1 MISKIFIFSAIYRIG
16 GDEFVAI
23 VTGKDFEN
31 KEELLTDLRLEMSM
45 PVAEKNEAFE
55 RSSIASGLA
64 VYEPQKDKD
73 FQSVFERADEE
84 MYRAKVVMKGG
95 RGLVR

>member
-1 MISKIFIFSAIYRIG
+1 
-16 GDEFVAI
+16 
-23 VTGKDFEN
+23 
-31 KEELLTDLRLEMSM
+31 M
-45 PVAEKNEAFE
+45 PVAEKNAAFE
-55 RSSIASGLA
+55 RISIASGLA

-95 RGLVR
+95 REKVRS